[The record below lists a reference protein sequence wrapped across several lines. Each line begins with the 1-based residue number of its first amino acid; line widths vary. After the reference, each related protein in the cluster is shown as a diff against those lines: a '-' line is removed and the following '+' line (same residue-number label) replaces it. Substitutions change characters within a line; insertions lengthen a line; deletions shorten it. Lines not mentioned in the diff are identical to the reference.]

1 MLYVIDCVLYFVRK
15 KFYFKFWIMYK
26 NFRFCI
32 FDIKYNN
39 FYVFEMCGYS
49 EIRYNINLK

>member
-1 MLYVIDCVLYFVRK
+1 MILKCL
-15 KFYFKFWIMYK
+15 

-39 FYVFEMCGYS
+39 FNVFEMCGYS